1 MIKFTTVSKKM
12 LAVFM
17 AMLMLLSCMAVCASA
32 AVSVPVPTYKLN
44 EQKTAIT
51 VDPIYVEGSK
61 AIITINPSTGIETL
75 ELADGST
82 RFDGISTGKTYT
94 IIATVV
100 TANGTGSN
108 TVSVSVK
115 KSQAAPSSPVAKSI
129 TTNTITIIA
138 MAGCEY
144 AYMRADDESTLSAY
158 SENVI
163 FSGLDAGTKYT
174 IFARKKE
181 TNDSY
186 AGATSSVTVTTLE
199 KAVGVAP
206 DKPVLVDKTNK
217 TITVKEIKD
226 VEFSIDGGK
235 TWQTSGEF
243 KDLSAGKLYGI
254 VARYVFDETVQE
266 AGAQSDPLQ
275 VKTNSRESY
284 KASIGSCTFKAEDG
298 KRYSN
303 EELEIL
309 VTGDAP
315 ADLVNPQFGD
325 TRYTPSYYM
334 VDTSARKLGFTS
346 SDGKIFKGLFTPDN
360 LGDGSKANKTIF
372 IVVTYSISRYDGAK
386 WVTLE
391 GKEESATYEVELG
404 PKRTFFTGIVEALE
418 KLLNVLLNDIP
429 GAIAGF
435 FNGEQFGEI
444 WEGLL
449 GLGNLVGGL
458 GGATGG
464 TTGGTTDT
472 GSLDIGALLGSLT
485 GGTTTTAK

>member
-12 LAVFM
+12 LAMLM
-17 AMLMLLSCMAVCASA
+17 AMLMLFSCMAVSASA

-44 EQKTAIT
+44 DSKTAIT
-51 VDPIYVEGSK
+51 VDAIYVEGSK
-61 AIITINPSTGIETL
+61 AVITINPSTGIETL
-75 ELADGST
+75 ELADGAT
-82 RFDGISTGKTYT
+82 RFDGITTGKTYT
-94 IIATVV
+94 IIATVT
-100 TANGTGSN
+100 TANGSGSN

-129 TTNTITIIA
+129 TTDTITIVA

-144 AYMRADDESTLSAY
+144 AIMETEDESTLSAY

-163 FSGLDAGTKYT
+163 FGSLKAGTKYT

-186 AGATSSVTVTTLE
+186 AGAASSVTVTTLK
-199 KAVGVAP
+199 KAEGVAP
-206 DKPVLVDKTNK
+206 EKPVLVDKTNK
-217 TITVKEIKD
+217 TITVKEVAD

-243 KDLSAGKLYGI
+243 KNLTAGKLYGI
-254 VARYVFDETVQE
+254 VARYIFDDTVQE
-266 AGAQSDPLQ
+266 AGAQSEPLQ
-275 VKTNSRESY
+275 IKTNTRESY
-284 KASIGSCTFKAEDG
+284 KASIGSCTFSAEGG

-303 EELEIL
+303 EDLEIY

-346 SDGKIFKGLFTPDN
+346 SDGKIFKGIFVPDE
-360 LGDGSKANKTIF
+360 LGDGAKANKTIR
-372 IVVTYSISRYDGAK
+372 IVVTYSISKYDGAK

-391 GKEESATYEVELG
+391 GKEESATYDVSLG
-404 PKRTFFTGIVEALE
+404 AKKTFFTDFAEALE
-418 KLLNVLLNDIP
+418 KFLNLILNDIP
-429 GAIAGF
+429 GKIAAF
-435 FNGEQFGEI
+435 FNGEQFGDM
-444 WEGLL
+444 WSGFMDLL
-449 GLGNLVGGL
+449 GMVGGL

-464 TTGGTTDT
+464 TPGGTVD
-472 GSLDIGALLGSLT
+472 GGGIDLGGLIGGLT
-485 GGTTTTAK
+485 GGTK